1 MCNLFKQI
9 KVNCK
14 APWRLYAI
22 ALLVLALLLLS
33 HVFIGKLIT
42 QFLFPYTTLIQ
53 GTLQFSVLMLVL
65 AITIAV
71 LNFSPKRMEYWLAWC
86 VVACTYYIF
95 RRWLFA
101 DTWDFYTLFDNGY
114 VAFVDV
120 LFLAL
125 LPFYNI
131 FKEIRKGIINLKKLL
146 CCISTENKVPQGQT
160 TQNETSDIMRNA
172 IWNECTPINYPAEDI
187 YNFKELASELAKII
201 TNPKHQF
208 RGSFCIAIKAT
219 WGNGKSSFVNLLKHD
234 LRETDNKQVKKYI
247 EIDYNPWLTQSK
259 EDYTQ
264 DLLFTIA
271 SKTTEKDGSLA
282 QLMRRYAESMRANNP
297 SLLAALDML
306 GTFFNPKSR
315 EESYQKKCIHDYI
328 VKNKIK
334 LFVYIDDVDRL
345 VGQEIIS
352 FLKVLRGAT
361 DFPNT
366 FFIVSID
373 HDYLVGSLL
382 KHNHHDPNNYLRR
395 FFQLEYELPDT
406 IVKPEKDEPDNSL
419 ISIVKE
425 LMSDKLHNDENDLY
439 VNYTL
444 HHYPID
450 TSFSVEYA
458 LRVLLNNKRDQVLF
472 MNRYK
477 LFSNKEG
484 LDKIAFFW
492 CTIICYKYG
501 NIWKEFKFNPET
513 YLDNTNIE
521 KCVLRQSLDN
531 TPALNIESLLNNKDH
546 IAFYNISISQRNI
559 LNDIFLFLFNNKY
572 FSVPVSQRN
581 EIFKLL

>member
-1 MCNLFKQI
+1 MCNLFKKI
-9 KVNCK
+9 KDHCK
-14 APWRLYAI
+14 ATWRLYAI

-53 GTLQFSVLMLVL
+53 GTWLFSVLMLVL
-65 AITIAV
+65 AITIAA
-71 LNFSPKRMEYWLAWC
+71 LNYSPKRMEYWLAWF

-95 RRWLFA
+95 RFWLFA
-101 DTWDFYTLFDNGY
+101 DTWEFYTLFNNGY

-146 CCISTENKVPQGQT
+146 CCISTENKVQPIQKMQD
-160 TQNETSDIMRNA
+160 ESRDIIRNV
-172 IWNECTPINYPAEDI
+172 IWNEGAPINYPDEDNF
-187 YNFKELASELAKII
+187 NFKELASELAQII

-234 LRETDNKQVKKYI
+234 LRKIDNKQVKKYI

-264 DLLFTIA
+264 DLLLTIA

-282 QLMRRYAESMRANNP
+282 RLMRRYAESMHASNP
-297 SLLAALDML
+297 SLLATLDML
-306 GTFFNPKSR
+306 GTFFNPKSK
-315 EESYQKKCIHDYI
+315 EEGYYKDRIKKYLKDNDIR
-328 VKNKIK
+328 

-406 IVKPEKDEPDNSL
+406 IVKPEAGENDNILIKIYKD
-419 ISIVKE
+419 IIKE
-425 LMSDKLHNDENDLY
+425 HLANDEKDTY
-439 VNYTL
+439 IVYTE
-444 HHYPID
+444 YINKNKRN
-450 TSFSVEYA
+450 FSIEYA
-458 LRVLLNNKRDQVLF
+458 IRVLLNNRRDQVIFINL
-472 MNRYK
+472 
-477 LFSNKEG
+477 
-484 LDKIAFFW
+484 LDTLIHRADVDKTMLFW
-492 CTIICYKYG
+492 CTVIYYKFRR
-501 NIWKEFKFNPET
+501 IWKDFKSNPEY
-513 YLDNTNIE
+513 YLDNSNIS
-521 KCVLRQSLDN
+521 KCVLRKSKKN
-531 TPALNIESLLNNKDH
+531 SSIFNIESLIQDEKIID
-546 IAFYNISISQRNI
+546 FYNISNSQKSI
-559 LNDIFLFLFNNKY
+559 IHEIFLLIFHNDDI
-572 FSVPVSQRN
+572 SVSVKQRDT
-581 EIFKLL
+581 IFKLL